1 MKGRLLKVFELTGL
15 KCDKKLQR
23 IEKIT
28 ALSKLQVSNASETK
42 EKLRIIIETI
52 NKLNEELN

>member
-1 MKGRLLKVFELTGL
+1 MKGRLFKVFEITGL

-28 ALSKLQVSNASETK
+28 ARSKLQVSNASETK